1 MVPNNKKNLMKQF
14 IKFALVFAAFCTY
27 QSCMMSYFSQNTDTG
42 KLMDFPIIPHQNE
55 VEVYFEGE
63 KPTDTAYLKL
73 RIIDMHGGA
82 NVATAAMITALKE
95 EAQNY
100 GVDAIILLDDKAIT
114 KVNTNYWNK
123 THPYSVENRRF
134 MCVLGIKYKRNIQD
148 TIRFITKHQIA
159 LFDSSMA
166 DYKPILDL
174 EVDLEGNTKNMKVLE
189 ANKAFYYHQY
199 IKKYSL
205 AWLIYD
211 KSSDW
216 KYDGFSETGTMPI
229 KRIYKYGY
237 FKEQVNV
244 FYKLISNGQVA
255 ELRIK
260 EVGKK
265 PQDIF
270 CKYPN
275 KTTKQPNVLTVTE
288 KGKEIYKHVFNYDEN
303 GNLQTSIFYRIINGK
318 ESPLLRIKYGY
329 FKK

>member
-1 MVPNNKKNLMKQF
+1 MKLL
-14 IKFALVFAAFCTY
+14 IKFAFVLAIFCTY
-27 QSCMMSYFSQNTDTG
+27 QSCMMSYLPQNTDTG

-55 VEVYFEGE
+55 VEVYFDGE

-73 RIIDMHGGA
+73 RVIDIYVGA
-82 NVATAAMITALKE
+82 TTPTGTMVNDLKKQ
-95 EAQNY
+95 AQRY

-134 MCVLGIKYKRNIQD
+134 MCALGIKYKRNIQD

-159 LFDSSMA
+159 LFDSSIA

-216 KYDGFSETGTMPI
+216 KYDGFSETSTEVT
-229 KRIYKYGY
+229 KRTYKHWN
-237 FKEQVNV
+237 FEEQINV
-244 FYKLISNGQVA
+244 FYRLISNGQVA

-265 PQDIF
+265 PQEIF
-270 CKYPN
+270 CKYAN

-288 KGKEIYKHVFNYDEN
+288 KGKEIYKQIFNYDEN

-318 ESPLLRIKYGY
+318 ESPLLRIKYSY
-329 FKK
+329 FKNSR